1 MPSRPPTSFDNE
13 FLSAS
18 ARRTTAAIEKGME
31 GGTISKGLTPH
42 QLMLIRWSGVE
53 NLMYRPRFFKIPSIF
68 VKISANRGIPDIYP
82 FFII

>member
-1 MPSRPPTSFDNE
+1 
-13 FLSAS
+13 
-18 ARRTTAAIEKGME
+18 ME